1 MALSIRCAGP
11 VVTGSIRGRG
21 GGGGG
26 GPRPV
31 RGCIGVLLCSAR
43 AGGGVG
49 IFLDWISLSSPTH
62 AGGINIYIYL
72 RRQ

>member
-26 GPRPV
+26 RF
-31 RGCIGVLLCSAR
+31 GVASEFCSALPGR
-43 AGGGVG
+43 GGG
-49 IFLDWISLSSPTH
+49 
-62 AGGINIYIYL
+62 
-72 RRQ
+72 

>member
-21 GGGGG
+21 GGGR
-26 GPRPV
+26 RPV

-72 RRQ
+72 RCQ